1 MLKTTSKTGKDAFSI
16 RFDDL
21 DHNCLSEL
29 SSDEASEITGGFTL
43 TNNTESTRGFVVLGQ
58 FTSPESEVLQP
69 GDSNSYNGDEIFY
82 SSSLDTY
89 EPALSQQLGPT
100 DSVSFRQ
107 TANRGV
113 FIGSSGVFAPKS

>member
-1 MLKTTSKTGKDAFSI
+1 MLKTTSKIGKDAFSI

-21 DHNCLSEL
+21 DDNFLSEL
-29 SSDEASEITGGFTL
+29 SSDEVSEITGGFSL
-43 TNNTESTRGFVVLGQ
+43 TNNTESTRGFFVLGQ
-58 FTSPESEVLQP
+58 STPAQYKVLQP
-69 GDSNSYNGDEIFY
+69 GKTGSYNGDEIYY
-82 SSSLDTY
+82 SSSLDKY
-89 EPALSQQLGPT
+89 KPVLSQQLGPT